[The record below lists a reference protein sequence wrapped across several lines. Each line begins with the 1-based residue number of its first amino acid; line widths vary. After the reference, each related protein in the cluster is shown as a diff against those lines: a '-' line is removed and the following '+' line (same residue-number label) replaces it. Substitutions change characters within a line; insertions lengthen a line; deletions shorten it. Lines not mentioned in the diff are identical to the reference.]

1 MKLKLEDKRS
11 DIIAAR
17 DAWDANYNEL
27 RSKYDSEVDAWDSA
41 KEEISLFIADQVKAA
56 LGRAGR
62 DLQVDA
68 DFNVG
73 LKNAAHVRVGNGTFV
88 NHGAPLTWSFEAILD
103 KKGNVKKETGSWS
116 GLNATT
122 PEDVKKLRDIVDV
135 LEILNNMDWYT
146 ILSNMNEK
154 YPNWEDYVK
163 TNVPRRDDRPNF
175 EKDIRLLDIED
186 AVGKEVLIK
195 GKPLKYDVRFNHDG
209 SYYIIHKKTPKQV
222 SVTECSIRQVDSFKD
237 KHPEKSLFDIVSFY
251 GMDYNVTMDKFLNV
265 LPQTIEV
272 ISGK

>member
-17 DAWDANYNEL
+17 DAWDADYNKL
-27 RSKYDSEVDAWDSA
+27 KSKFDSEVDAWDDA
-41 KEEISLFIADQVKAA
+41 KQEISLFVEDQVKAA
-56 LGRAGR
+56 LGRAGK

-68 DFNVG
+68 DFSLG
-73 LKNAAHVRVGNGTFV
+73 SLAHVRVGNGTFA
-88 NHGAPLTWSFEAILD
+88 NHEAPLTWSFEAILD
-103 KKGNVKKETGSWS
+103 KEGNVKKETGSWS

-163 TNVPRRDDRPNF
+163 TKVPRRDDRPNF

-186 AVGKEVLIK
+186 AIGKEVLVK
-195 GKPLKYDVRFNHDG
+195 GKPLKYDVRFSRDG

-222 SVTECSIRQVDSFKD
+222 SVTECSIRQADSFKD
-237 KHPEKSLFDIVSFY
+237 KHPEDSLFDIVSLY
-251 GMDYNVTMDKFLNV
+251 GMEYNVTMDKFLNV

>member
-1 MKLKLEDKRS
+1 MKLKLEDRRS

-17 DAWDANYNEL
+17 DAWDTEYNRL
-27 RSKYDSEVDAWDSA
+27 KSKFDSEVDVWDSA
-41 KEEISLFIADQVKAA
+41 KEELGLFIADQVKVA
-56 LGRAGR
+56 LGRVGK

-68 DFNVG
+68 DFSFG
-73 LKNAAHVRVGNGTFV
+73 RLAHVRVGNGTFV
-88 NHGAPLTWSFEAILD
+88 NYDSPLTWNFDVTLD
-103 KKGNVKKETGSWS
+103 KEGNIKKETGSWS

-122 PEDVKKLRDIVDV
+122 LEDVKKLRDIVDA

-146 ILSNMNEK
+146 ILSNMYEK

-163 TNVPRRDDRPNF
+163 TKVPRRDERPAF

-186 AVGKEVLIK
+186 AVGKEVLVK
-195 GKPLKYDVRFNHDG
+195 GNPMRYDVRFSREG

-222 SVTECSIRQVDSFKD
+222 SVTECSVRQVDGVKE
-237 KHPEKSLFDIVSFY
+237 KHPEDSLFDIVSRY
-251 GMDYNVTMDKFLNV
+251 GMDYNVTMDKFLNI

-272 ISGK
+272 IPGN